1 MTAINTNNQ
10 IVKFDYP
17 IKDLRENVEVKQKEL
32 SHELDSTPL
41 KRENYCKENEI
52 VLKEP
57 LKLDKESIV
66 SLQEE
71 NSSLESK
78 QLFRLGFKHG
88 YIKDGILHDREYSPE
103 SKLDS
108 RNHFREKFFYEP
120 STLDQVKSYFKQH
133 VEFMKS
139 LYDFPRVGEASLYE
153 LKITDTKAFFY
164 TVDYSNNKALKLS
177 YMTELYQDEEDEN
190 VFHVRSGYRLSDKN
204 KYGESSMSLQEAEE
218 YCKRLEQEAYCCE
231 RLIEKAVKENQVNT
245 TEKDILSSSSSHF
258 LDEYLKQKDFSNQFL
273 VHQLIDNK
281 LLKNLNLIV

>member
-1 MTAINTNNQ
+1 MSAINTNNQ
-10 IVKFDYP
+10 IVNFDYP

-32 SHELDSTPL
+32 AQELDLTPL
-41 KRENYCKENEI
+41 KRENYCKENELF
-52 VLKEP
+52 LKEP

-71 NSSLESK
+71 NFSLESK

-88 YIKDGILHDREYSPE
+88 YIKDGILHDMEYSP
-103 SKLDS
+103 DS
-108 RNHFREKFFYEP
+108 ELNRRNNIEEKFFYEP

-139 LYDFPRVGEASLYE
+139 LCDFPRVGKASFYE
-153 LKITDTKAFFY
+153 LKITDTQAFFY
-164 TVDYSNNKALKLS
+164 TEDYSDNKALKLS

-218 YCKRLEQEAYCCE
+218 YCKRLEQEAYWCE

-273 VHQLIDNK
+273 VNQLIDNK

>member
-1 MTAINTNNQ
+1 MTAINANNQ

-17 IKDLRENVEVKQKEL
+17 IKDLQENVQLKQKEL

-41 KRENYCKENEI
+41 KREIYYGKNE
-52 VLKEP
+52 VVAREP

-71 NSSLESK
+71 NSSLKSK
-78 QLFRLGFKHG
+78 QVFRLGLKHG
-88 YIKDGILHDREYSPE
+88 YIKDGILHDMPYSPE
-103 SKLDS
+103 SKLDR
-108 RNHFREKFFYEP
+108 RNLFRESFIKV
-120 STLDQVKSYFKQH
+120 STLDEVKSCFKEKI
-133 VEFMKS
+133 EFMKS
-139 LYDFPRVGEASLYE
+139 VFDFPRVGKLRLYE

-164 TVDYSNNKALKLS
+164 TEDYSGSGDLKLY
-177 YMTELYQDEEDEN
+177 YMSEIYQDEEDEN
-190 VFHVRSGYRLSDKN
+190 VFHLRSGFCLSDKN
-204 KYGESSMSLQEAEE
+204 KYGESSISLQEAEE
-218 YCKRLEQEAYCCE
+218 YCKRLEQEAYWCE

-258 LDEYLKQKDFSNQFL
+258 LDEYLKQKDISIQFL